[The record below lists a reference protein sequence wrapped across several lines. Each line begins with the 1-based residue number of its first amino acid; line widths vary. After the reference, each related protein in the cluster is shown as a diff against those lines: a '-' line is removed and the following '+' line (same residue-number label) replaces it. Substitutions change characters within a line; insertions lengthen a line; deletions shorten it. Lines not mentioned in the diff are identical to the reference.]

1 MTAISLV
8 ISTRDRCEKLKLCLR
23 KIRAIDTS
31 LSWQLILVDNGS
43 SDSTPD
49 VLEEFARLASF
60 PVLVLK
66 EASPG
71 LGRAHNRGW
80 RAATGEIIAFTDDD
94 CYVSPDY
101 LDRALEAFA
110 DPKVGF
116 CGGRIKLYDISDYP
130 ITIND
135 SAAPLIFPPYSYVT
149 PGAIQGANM
158 IFRRRALQDIDGFDD
173 ALGPGAQFNCED
185 IDACARAAF
194 AGWWGA
200 YAPGPTVLHA
210 HGRKAKDIAAL
221 SRSYAIG
228 RGAYAAKFIL
238 RPDTRRCYL
247 RSWGEHLATWS
258 RGPAPYRRECFHEIQ
273 GALQYSCHKLFV
285 TKTS

>member
-8 ISTRDRCEKLKLCLR
+8 ISTRDRCEKLNLCLR

-80 RAATGEIIAFTDDD
+80 RAAAGEIIAFTDDD

-135 SAAPLIFPPYSYVT
+135 
-149 PGAIQGANM
+149 
-158 IFRRRALQDIDGFDD
+158 
-173 ALGPGAQFNCED
+173 
-185 IDACARAAF
+185 
-194 AGWWGA
+194 
-200 YAPGPTVLHA
+200 
-210 HGRKAKDIAAL
+210 
-221 SRSYAIG
+221 
-228 RGAYAAKFIL
+228 
-238 RPDTRRCYL
+238 
-247 RSWGEHLATWS
+247 
-258 RGPAPYRRECFHEIQ
+258 
-273 GALQYSCHKLFV
+273 
-285 TKTS
+285 